1 MRKLIKLDKIYD
13 IKFDSKIHSFLSPEH
28 IYIPIENGFD
38 LLKKQNSKVLMG
50 EAILENKLKKIKSSI
65 SGKVIGTSKL
75 ICDGVE
81 KECIVIENN
90 YEEDSKE
97 VKNIIKNISSED
109 IINNLFIHNLDKY
122 ADKLKKLNIE
132 NLVINGMEDE
142 PYFENNPFVLNKYAS
157 DILKITDKLINAFD
171 IKNAYIA
178 IKSNDTEN
186 INLFLSKI
194 GTYTNINLS
203 LIEDKYL
210 LGSDFFLL
218 ENMNLKDN
226 SLVISAQDLLSI
238 YNSVVYLCDIDTTFI
253 TIASPF
259 LPKSYV
265 INIKI
270 GTLLSDV
277 FNSLN
282 INIKENY
289 LCIYNGLMTG
299 YEVDYKKCIVTSNM
313 KGVIII
319 PKFNEEEKPC
329 NLCGMCYKIC
339 PVKVNPKNVMDTGKK
354 SKNCIDCGLCTYIC
368 PCKINL
374 RKYLRGQK

>member
-1 MRKLIKLDKIYD
+1 MRKLIKLDRIYD
-13 IKFDSKIHSFLSPEH
+13 IKFASKIFSFMDPDH
-28 IYIPIENGFD
+28 IYVPIEDGYE
-38 LLKKQNSKVLMG
+38 LIKKQNSKVLKN

-65 SGKVIGTSKL
+65 SGKIIGTTNL
-75 ICDGVE
+75 ICDE
-81 KECIVIENN
+81 ALKECIVIENN
-90 YEEDSKE
+90 YEENTKE
-97 VKNIIKNISSED
+97 TKNKIKSVTTED
-109 IINNLFIHNLDKY
+109 IISTLISLNFDDY
-122 ADKLKKLNIE
+122 LNIIRTRKIS
-132 NLVINGMEDE
+132 NIVVNGLEDE
-142 PYFENNPFVLNKYAS
+142 PYIENNPYILQFYANE
-157 DILKITDKLINAFD
+157 ILKMTDAFSD
-171 IKNAYIA
+171 TFKIKNSYIA

-210 LGSDFFLL
+210 LGTNFFLL
-218 ENMNLKDN
+218 ENMGLSEN
-226 SLVISAQDLLSI
+226 SLVISAKDMLSI
-238 YNSVVYLCDIDTTFI
+238 YNGLVYNDFKDNTFI

-259 LPKSYV
+259 LEKSYV
-265 INIKI
+265 VNVKI

-277 FNSLN
+277 FQKLN
-282 INIKENY
+282 IDIKDALY
-289 LCIYNGLMTG
+289 IYNGLMTG
-299 YEVDYKKCIVTSNM
+299 YEIDYKKCVVTNNT
-313 KGVIII
+313 KAVLII
-319 PKFNEEEKPC
+319 PNEYEEAKKC

>member
-1 MRKLIKLDKIYD
+1 MRKLIKLDRIYD
-13 IKFDSKIHSFLSPEH
+13 IKFASKIFSFMDPDH
-28 IYIPIENGFD
+28 IYVPIEDGYE
-38 LLKKQNSKVLMG
+38 LIKKQNSKVLKN

-65 SGKVIGTSKL
+65 SGKIIGTTNL
-75 ICDGVE
+75 ICDE
-81 KECIVIENN
+81 ALKECIVIENN
-90 YEEDSKE
+90 YEENTKE
-97 VKNIIKNISSED
+97 TKNKIKSVTTED
-109 IINNLFIHNLDKY
+109 IISTLTSLNFDDY
-122 ADKLKKLNIE
+122 LNIIRTRKIS
-132 NLVINGMEDE
+132 NIVVNGLEDE
-142 PYFENNPFVLNKYAS
+142 PYIENNPYILQFYANE
-157 DILKITDKLINAFD
+157 ILKMTDVFSDTFK
-171 IKNAYIA
+171 IKNSYIA

-210 LGSDFFLL
+210 LGTNFFLL
-218 ENMNLKDN
+218 ENMGLSEN
-226 SLVISAQDLLSI
+226 SLVISAKDMLSI
-238 YNSVVYLCDIDTTFI
+238 YNGLVYNDFKDNTFI

-259 LPKSYV
+259 LEKSYV
-265 INIKI
+265 VNVKI

-277 FNSLN
+277 FQKLN
-282 INIKENY
+282 IDIKDALY
-289 LCIYNGLMTG
+289 IYNGLMTG
-299 YEVDYKKCIVTSNM
+299 YEIDYKKCVVTNNT
-313 KGVIII
+313 KAVLII
-319 PKFNEEEKPC
+319 PNENEEAKKC

>member
-1 MRKLIKLDKIYD
+1 MRKLIKLDRIYD
-13 IKFDSKIHSFLSPEH
+13 IKFASKIFSFMDPDH
-28 IYIPIENGFD
+28 IYVPIEDGYE
-38 LLKKQNSKVLMG
+38 LIKKQNSKVLKN

-65 SGKVIGTSKL
+65 SGKIIGTTNL
-75 ICDGVE
+75 ICDE
-81 KECIVIENN
+81 ALKECIVIENN
-90 YEEDSKE
+90 YEENTKE
-97 VKNIIKNISSED
+97 TKNKIKSVTTED
-109 IINNLFIHNLDKY
+109 IISTLISLNFDDY
-122 ADKLKKLNIE
+122 LNIIRTRKIS
-132 NLVINGMEDE
+132 NIVVNGLEDE
-142 PYFENNPFVLNKYAS
+142 PYIENNPYILQFYANE
-157 DILKITDKLINAFD
+157 ILKMTDAFSD
-171 IKNAYIA
+171 TFKIKNSYIA

-210 LGSDFFLL
+210 LGTNFFLL
-218 ENMNLKDN
+218 ENMGLSEN
-226 SLVISAQDLLSI
+226 SLVISAKDMLSI
-238 YNSVVYLCDIDTTFI
+238 YNGLVYNDFKDNTFI

-259 LPKSYV
+259 LEKSYV
-265 INIKI
+265 VNVKI

-277 FNSLN
+277 FQKLN
-282 INIKENY
+282 IDIKDALY
-289 LCIYNGLMTG
+289 IYNGLMTG
-299 YEVDYKKCIVTSNM
+299 YEIDYKKCVVTNNT
-313 KGVIII
+313 KAVLII
-319 PKFNEEEKPC
+319 PNENEEAKKC

>member
-1 MRKLIKLDKIYD
+1 MRNLIKLDKIYD
-13 IKFDSKIHSFLSPEH
+13 INFDNKIYPFLSIEH
-28 IYIPIENGFD
+28 IYIPIETGFD
-38 LLKKQNSKVLMG
+38 LLKKQNDIILKG
-50 EAILENKLKKIKSSI
+50 ESILENKIKKIRSSI
-65 SGKVIGTSKL
+65 SGKVIGTTKL
-75 ICDGVE
+75 ICDGIE
-81 KECIVIENN
+81 KECVVIENN
-90 YEEDSKE
+90 YSESSKDT
-97 VKNIIKNISSED
+97 KSKIKNITSDD
-109 IINNLFIHNLDKY
+109 ILKSLSVLNLEKY
-122 ADKLKKLNIE
+122 LNIFQSKKID
-132 NLVINGMEDE
+132 NLVINGIEDE
-142 PYFENNPFVLNKYAS
+142 PYFENSPY
-157 DILKITDKLINAFD
+157 ILKSFSNEILKTVDLISNAYN
-171 IKNAYIA
+171 IKNCYIA
-178 IKSNDTEN
+178 VKSTDTTN

-194 GTYTNINLS
+194 GTYTNINLN

-210 LGSDFFLL
+210 LGQEFFLL
-218 ENMNLKDN
+218 EYMHLKDN
-226 SLVISAQDLLSI
+226 SIVISAKDLLSI
-238 YNSVVYLCDIDTTFI
+238 YNNLLYNDYNLNTFI

-265 INIKI
+265 VNVKI

-282 INIKENY
+282 INIKDNY

-319 PKFNEEEKPC
+319 PKFNEEEKQC

-339 PVKVNPKNVMDTGKK
+339 PVNVNPKNVMDTGKK

>member
-1 MRKLIKLDKIYD
+1 MRKLIKLDRIYD
-13 IKFDSKIHSFLSPEH
+13 IKFASKIFSFMDPDH
-28 IYIPIENGFD
+28 IYVPIEDGYE
-38 LLKKQNSKVLMG
+38 LIKKQNSKVLKN

-65 SGKVIGTSKL
+65 SGKIIGTTNL
-75 ICDGVE
+75 ICDE
-81 KECIVIENN
+81 ALKECIVIENN
-90 YEEDSKE
+90 YEENTKE
-97 VKNIIKNISSED
+97 TKNKIKSVTTED
-109 IINNLFIHNLDKY
+109 IISTLTSLNFDDY
-122 ADKLKKLNIE
+122 LNIIRTRKIS
-132 NLVINGMEDE
+132 NIVVNGLEDE
-142 PYFENNPFVLNKYAS
+142 PYIENNPYILQLYANE
-157 DILKITDKLINAFD
+157 ILKMTDVFSDTFK
-171 IKNAYIA
+171 IKNSYIA

-210 LGSDFFLL
+210 LGTNFFLL
-218 ENMNLKDN
+218 ENMGLSEN
-226 SLVISAQDLLSI
+226 SLVISAKDMLSI
-238 YNSVVYLCDIDTTFI
+238 YNGLVYNDFKDNTFI

-259 LPKSYV
+259 LEKSYV
-265 INIKI
+265 VNVKI

-277 FNSLN
+277 FQKLN
-282 INIKENY
+282 IDIKDALY
-289 LCIYNGLMTG
+289 IYNGLMTG
-299 YEVDYKKCIVTSNM
+299 YEIDYKKCVVTNNT
-313 KGVIII
+313 KAVLII
-319 PKFNEEEKPC
+319 PNENEEAKKC

>member
-1 MRKLIKLDKIYD
+1 MRKLIKLDRIYD
-13 IKFDSKIHSFLSPEH
+13 IKFASKIFSFMDPDH
-28 IYIPIENGFD
+28 IYVPIEDGYE
-38 LLKKQNSKVLMG
+38 LIKKQNSKVLKN

-65 SGKVIGTSKL
+65 SGKIIGTTNL
-75 ICDGVE
+75 ICDE
-81 KECIVIENN
+81 ALKECIVIENN
-90 YEEDSKE
+90 YEENTKE
-97 VKNIIKNISSED
+97 TKNKIKSVTTED
-109 IINNLFIHNLDKY
+109 IISTLTSLNFDDY
-122 ADKLKKLNIE
+122 LNIIRTRKIS
-132 NLVINGMEDE
+132 NIVVNGLEDE
-142 PYFENNPFVLNKYAS
+142 PYIENNPYILQFYANE
-157 DILKITDKLINAFD
+157 ILKMTDVFSDTFK
-171 IKNAYIA
+171 IKNSYIA

-210 LGSDFFLL
+210 LGTNFFLL
-218 ENMNLKDN
+218 ENMGLSEN
-226 SLVISAQDLLSI
+226 SLVISAKDMLSI
-238 YNSVVYLCDIDTTFI
+238 YNGLVYNDFKDNTFI

-259 LPKSYV
+259 LEKSFV
-265 INIKI
+265 VNVKI

-277 FNSLN
+277 FQKLN
-282 INIKENY
+282 IDIKDALY
-289 LCIYNGLMTG
+289 IYNGLMTG
-299 YEVDYKKCIVTSNM
+299 YEIDYKKCVVTNNT
-313 KGVIII
+313 KAVLII
-319 PKFNEEEKPC
+319 PNENEEAKKC

>member
-1 MRKLIKLDKIYD
+1 MRKLIKLDRIYD
-13 IKFDSKIHSFLSPEH
+13 IKFASKIFSFMDPDH
-28 IYIPIENGFD
+28 IYVPIEDGYE
-38 LLKKQNSKVLMG
+38 LIKKQNSKVLKN

-65 SGKVIGTSKL
+65 SGKIIGTTNL
-75 ICDGVE
+75 MCDE
-81 KECIVIENN
+81 ALKECIVIENN
-90 YEEDSKE
+90 YEENTKE
-97 VKNIIKNISSED
+97 TKNKIKSVTTED
-109 IINNLFIHNLDKY
+109 IISTLISLNFDDY
-122 ADKLKKLNIE
+122 LNIIRTRKIS
-132 NLVINGMEDE
+132 NIVVNGLEDE
-142 PYFENNPFVLNKYAS
+142 PYIENNPYILQFYANE
-157 DILKITDKLINAFD
+157 ILKMTDAFSD
-171 IKNAYIA
+171 TFKIKNSYIA

-210 LGSDFFLL
+210 LGTNFFLL
-218 ENMNLKDN
+218 ENMGLSEN
-226 SLVISAQDLLSI
+226 SLVISAKDMLSI
-238 YNSVVYLCDIDTTFI
+238 YNGLVYNDFKDNTFI

-259 LPKSYV
+259 LEKSYV
-265 INIKI
+265 VNVKI

-277 FNSLN
+277 FQKLN
-282 INIKENY
+282 IDIKDALY
-289 LCIYNGLMTG
+289 IYNGLMTG
-299 YEVDYKKCIVTSNM
+299 YEIDYKKCVVTNNT
-313 KGVIII
+313 KAVLII
-319 PKFNEEEKPC
+319 PNENEEAKKC

>member
-1 MRKLIKLDKIYD
+1 MRKLIKLDRIYD
-13 IKFDSKIHSFLSPEH
+13 IKFASKIFSFMDPDH
-28 IYIPIENGFD
+28 IYVPIEDGYE
-38 LLKKQNSKVLMG
+38 LIKKQNSKVLKN

-65 SGKVIGTSKL
+65 SGKIIGTTNL
-75 ICDGVE
+75 ICDE
-81 KECIVIENN
+81 ALKECIVIENN
-90 YEEDSKE
+90 YEENTKE
-97 VKNIIKNISSED
+97 TKNKIKSVTTED
-109 IINNLFIHNLDKY
+109 IISTLTSLNFDDY
-122 ADKLKKLNIE
+122 LNIIRTRKIS
-132 NLVINGMEDE
+132 NIVVNGLEDE
-142 PYFENNPFVLNKYAS
+142 PYIENNPYILQFYANV
-157 DILKITDKLINAFD
+157 ILKMTDVFSDTFK
-171 IKNAYIA
+171 IKNSYIA

-210 LGSDFFLL
+210 LGTNFFLL
-218 ENMNLKDN
+218 ENMGLSEN
-226 SLVISAQDLLSI
+226 SLVISAKDMLSI
-238 YNSVVYLCDIDTTFI
+238 YNGLVYNDFKDNTFI

-259 LPKSYV
+259 LEKSYV
-265 INIKI
+265 VNVKI

-277 FNSLN
+277 FQKLN
-282 INIKENY
+282 IDIKDALY
-289 LCIYNGLMTG
+289 IYNGLMTG
-299 YEVDYKKCIVTSNM
+299 YEIDYKKCVVTNNT
-313 KGVIII
+313 KAVLII
-319 PKFNEEEKPC
+319 PNEYEEAKKC

>member
-1 MRKLIKLDKIYD
+1 MRKLIKLDRIYD
-13 IKFDSKIHSFLSPEH
+13 IKFASKIFSFMDPDH
-28 IYIPIENGFD
+28 IYVPIEDGYE
-38 LLKKQNSKVLMG
+38 LIKKQNSKVLKN

-65 SGKVIGTSKL
+65 SGKIIGTTNL
-75 ICDGVE
+75 ICDE
-81 KECIVIENN
+81 ALKECIVIENN
-90 YEEDSKE
+90 YEENTKE
-97 VKNIIKNISSED
+97 TKNKIKSVTTED
-109 IINNLFIHNLDKY
+109 IISTLTSLNFDDY
-122 ADKLKKLNIE
+122 LNIIRTRKIS
-132 NLVINGMEDE
+132 NIVVNGLEDE
-142 PYFENNPFVLNKYAS
+142 PYIENNPYILQFYANE
-157 DILKITDKLINAFD
+157 ILKMTDVFSDTFK
-171 IKNAYIA
+171 IKNSYIA

-210 LGSDFFLL
+210 LGTNFFLL
-218 ENMNLKDN
+218 ENMGLSEN
-226 SLVISAQDLLSI
+226 SLVISAKDMLSI
-238 YNSVVYLCDIDTTFI
+238 YNGLVYNDFKDNTFI

-259 LPKSYV
+259 LEKSYV
-265 INIKI
+265 VNVKI

-277 FNSLN
+277 FQKLN
-282 INIKENY
+282 IDIKDALY
-289 LCIYNGLMTG
+289 IYNGLMTG
-299 YEVDYKKCIVTSNM
+299 YEIDYKKCVVTNNT
-313 KGVIII
+313 KAVLII
-319 PKFNEEEKPC
+319 PNEYEEAKKC

>member
-1 MRKLIKLDKIYD
+1 MRKLIKLDRVYD
-13 IKFDSKIHSFLSPEH
+13 IKFASKIFSFMDPDR
-28 IYIPIENGFD
+28 IYVPIEEGYE
-38 LLKKQNSKVLMG
+38 LIKKQNSKVLKN

-65 SGKVIGTSKL
+65 SGKIIGTTNL
-75 ICDGVE
+75 ICDGAL

-90 YEEDSKE
+90 YEENTKE
-97 VKNIIKNISSED
+97 IKNKIKGVTTED
-109 IINNLFIHNLDKY
+109 IISILTSLNFDDY
-122 ADKLKKLNIE
+122 LNIIRTRKIS
-132 NLVINGMEDE
+132 NIVVNGLEDE
-142 PYFENNPFVLNKYAS
+142 PYIENNPYILQFYANE
-157 DILKITDKLINAFD
+157 ILKMTDAFSD
-171 IKNAYIA
+171 TFKIENSYIA

-210 LGSDFFLL
+210 LGTNFFLL
-218 ENMNLKDN
+218 ENMGLSEN
-226 SLVISAQDLLSI
+226 SLVISAKDMLSI
-238 YNSVVYLCDIDTTFI
+238 YNGLVYSDFKDNTFI
-253 TIASPF
+253 TIASPY
-259 LPKSYV
+259 LEKGYV
-265 INIKI
+265 VNVKI

-277 FNSLN
+277 FQKLN
-282 INIKENY
+282 IDIKDALY
-289 LCIYNGLMTG
+289 IYNGLMTG
-299 YEVDYKKCIVTSNM
+299 CEIDYKKC
-313 KGVIII
+313 VITNNTKAVLII
-319 PKFNEEEKPC
+319 PNENEEVKKC

>member
-1 MRKLIKLDKIYD
+1 MRKLIKLDRIYD
-13 IKFDSKIHSFLSPEH
+13 IKFASKIFSFMDPDH
-28 IYIPIENGFD
+28 IYVPIEDGYEII
-38 LLKKQNSKVLMG
+38 KKQNSKVLKN

-65 SGKVIGTSKL
+65 SGKIIGTTNL
-75 ICDGVE
+75 ICDE
-81 KECIVIENN
+81 ALKECIVIENN
-90 YEEDSKE
+90 YEENTKE
-97 VKNIIKNISSED
+97 TKNKIKSVTTED
-109 IINNLFIHNLDKY
+109 IISTLTSLNFDDY
-122 ADKLKKLNIE
+122 LNIIRTRKIS
-132 NLVINGMEDE
+132 NIVVNGLEDE
-142 PYFENNPFVLNKYAS
+142 PYIENNPYILQFYANE
-157 DILKITDKLINAFD
+157 ILKMTDVFSDTFK
-171 IKNAYIA
+171 IKNSYIA

-210 LGSDFFLL
+210 LGTNFFLL
-218 ENMNLKDN
+218 ENMGLSEN
-226 SLVISAQDLLSI
+226 SLVISAKDMLSI
-238 YNSVVYLCDIDTTFI
+238 YNGLVYNDFKDNTFI

-259 LPKSYV
+259 LEKSYV
-265 INIKI
+265 VNVKI

-277 FNSLN
+277 FQKLN
-282 INIKENY
+282 IDIKDALY
-289 LCIYNGLMTG
+289 IYNGLMTG
-299 YEVDYKKCIVTSNM
+299 YEIDYKKCVVTNNT
-313 KGVIII
+313 KAVLII
-319 PKFNEEEKPC
+319 PNENEEAKKC

>member
-1 MRKLIKLDKIYD
+1 MRKLIKLDRIYD
-13 IKFDSKIHSFLSPEH
+13 IKFASKIFSFMDPDH
-28 IYIPIENGFD
+28 IYVPIEDGYE
-38 LLKKQNSKVLMG
+38 LIKKQNSKVLKN

-65 SGKVIGTSKL
+65 SGKIIGTTNL
-75 ICDGVE
+75 ICDE
-81 KECIVIENN
+81 ALKECIVIENN
-90 YEEDSKE
+90 YEENTKE
-97 VKNIIKNISSED
+97 TKNKIKSVTTED
-109 IINNLFIHNLDKY
+109 IISTLTSLNFDDY
-122 ADKLKKLNIE
+122 LNIIRTRKIS
-132 NLVINGMEDE
+132 NIVVNGLEDE
-142 PYFENNPFVLNKYAS
+142 PYIENNPYILQFYANE
-157 DILKITDKLINAFD
+157 ILKMTDAFSD
-171 IKNAYIA
+171 TFKIKNSYIA

-210 LGSDFFLL
+210 LGTNFFLL
-218 ENMNLKDN
+218 ENMGLSEN
-226 SLVISAQDLLSI
+226 SLVISAKDMLSI
-238 YNSVVYLCDIDTTFI
+238 YNGLVYNDFKDNTFI

-259 LPKSYV
+259 LEKSYV
-265 INIKI
+265 VNVKI

-277 FNSLN
+277 FQKLN
-282 INIKENY
+282 IDIKDALY
-289 LCIYNGLMTG
+289 IYNGLMTG
-299 YEVDYKKCIVTSNM
+299 YEIDYKKCVVTNNT
-313 KGVIII
+313 KAVLII
-319 PKFNEEEKPC
+319 PNEYEEAKKC

>member
-1 MRKLIKLDKIYD
+1 MRKLIKLDRIYD
-13 IKFDSKIHSFLSPEH
+13 IKFASKIFSFMDPDH
-28 IYIPIENGFD
+28 IYVPIEDGYE
-38 LLKKQNSKVLMG
+38 LIKKQNSKVLKN

-65 SGKVIGTSKL
+65 SGKIIGTTNL
-75 ICDGVE
+75 ICDE
-81 KECIVIENN
+81 ALKECIVIENN
-90 YEEDSKE
+90 YEENTKE
-97 VKNIIKNISSED
+97 TKNKIKSVTTED
-109 IINNLFIHNLDKY
+109 IISTLTSLNFDDY
-122 ADKLKKLNIE
+122 LNIIRTRKIY
-132 NLVINGMEDE
+132 NIVVNGLEDE
-142 PYFENNPFVLNKYAS
+142 PYIENNPYILQFYANE
-157 DILKITDKLINAFD
+157 ILKMTDVFSDTFK
-171 IKNAYIA
+171 IKNSYIA

-210 LGSDFFLL
+210 LGTNFFLL
-218 ENMNLKDN
+218 ENMGLSEN
-226 SLVISAQDLLSI
+226 SLVISAKDMLSI
-238 YNSVVYLCDIDTTFI
+238 YNGLVYNDFKDNTFI

-259 LPKSYV
+259 LEKSYV
-265 INIKI
+265 VNVKI

-277 FNSLN
+277 FQKLN
-282 INIKENY
+282 IDIKDALY
-289 LCIYNGLMTG
+289 IYNGLMTG
-299 YEVDYKKCIVTSNM
+299 YEIDYKKCVVTNNT
-313 KGVIII
+313 KAVLII
-319 PKFNEEEKPC
+319 PNENEEAKKC

>member
-1 MRKLIKLDKIYD
+1 MRKLIKLDRIYD
-13 IKFDSKIHSFLSPEH
+13 IKFASKIFSFMDPDH
-28 IYIPIENGFD
+28 IYVPIEDGYEII
-38 LLKKQNSKVLMG
+38 KKQNSKVLKN

-65 SGKVIGTSKL
+65 SGKIIGTTNL
-75 ICDGVE
+75 ICDE
-81 KECIVIENN
+81 ALKECIVIENN
-90 YEEDSKE
+90 YEENTKE
-97 VKNIIKNISSED
+97 TKNKIKSVTTED
-109 IINNLFIHNLDKY
+109 IISTLISLNFDDY
-122 ADKLKKLNIE
+122 LNIIRTRKIS
-132 NLVINGMEDE
+132 NIVVNGLEDE
-142 PYFENNPFVLNKYAS
+142 PYIENNPYILQFYANE
-157 DILKITDKLINAFD
+157 ILKMTDAFSD
-171 IKNAYIA
+171 TFKIKNSYIA

-210 LGSDFFLL
+210 LGTNFFLL
-218 ENMNLKDN
+218 ENMGLSEN
-226 SLVISAQDLLSI
+226 SLVISAKDMLSI
-238 YNSVVYLCDIDTTFI
+238 YNGLVYNDFKDNTFI

-259 LPKSYV
+259 LEKSYV
-265 INIKI
+265 VNVKI

-277 FNSLN
+277 FQKLN
-282 INIKENY
+282 IDIKDALY
-289 LCIYNGLMTG
+289 IYNGLMTG
-299 YEVDYKKCIVTSNM
+299 YEIDYKKCVVTNNT
-313 KGVIII
+313 KAVLII
-319 PKFNEEEKPC
+319 PNEYEEAKKC

>member
-1 MRKLIKLDKIYD
+1 MRKLIKLDRIYD
-13 IKFDSKIHSFLSPEH
+13 IKFASKIFSFMDPDH
-28 IYIPIENGFD
+28 IYDPNEDGYELI
-38 LLKKQNSKVLMG
+38 KKQNSKVLKN

-65 SGKVIGTSKL
+65 SGKIIGTTNL
-75 ICDGVE
+75 ICDE
-81 KECIVIENN
+81 ALKECIVIENN
-90 YEEDSKE
+90 YEENTKE
-97 VKNIIKNISSED
+97 TKNKIKSVTTED
-109 IINNLFIHNLDKY
+109 IISTLTSLNFDDY
-122 ADKLKKLNIE
+122 LNIIRTRKIS
-132 NLVINGMEDE
+132 NIVVNGLEDE
-142 PYFENNPFVLNKYAS
+142 PYIENNPYILQFYANV
-157 DILKITDKLINAFD
+157 ILKMTDVFSDTFK
-171 IKNAYIA
+171 IKNSYIA

-210 LGSDFFLL
+210 LGTNFFLL
-218 ENMNLKDN
+218 ENMGLSEN
-226 SLVISAQDLLSI
+226 SLVISAKDMLSI
-238 YNSVVYLCDIDTTFI
+238 YNGLVYNDFKDNTFI

-259 LPKSYV
+259 LEKSYV
-265 INIKI
+265 VNVKI

-277 FNSLN
+277 FQKLN
-282 INIKENY
+282 IDIKDALY
-289 LCIYNGLMTG
+289 IYNGLMTG
-299 YEVDYKKCIVTSNM
+299 YEIDYKKCVVTNNT
-313 KGVIII
+313 KAVLII
-319 PKFNEEEKPC
+319 PNEYEEAKKC